1 MNLDLELWVAM
12 AAAALF
18 YQYANVHKASTQLFL
33 LSSVAVSVLVMLTVG
48 PGYIGMLTG
57 QALLFAALFL
67 YLKLRK

>member
-33 LSSVAVSVLVMLTVG
+33 LSSVAVLVMLTVG

-67 YLKLRK
+67 YLKFRK